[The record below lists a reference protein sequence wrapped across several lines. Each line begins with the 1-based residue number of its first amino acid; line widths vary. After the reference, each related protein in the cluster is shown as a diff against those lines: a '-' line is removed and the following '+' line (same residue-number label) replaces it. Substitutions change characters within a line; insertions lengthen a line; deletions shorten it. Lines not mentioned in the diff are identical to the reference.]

1 MPRRISE
8 IATPARSV
16 SAFRRRSS
24 RCSSSGNAGA
34 AVSLPR
40 LDRSMGSPSVPRED
54 GPRHEPCAPR
64 GRPFRTETLR
74 VRLRE
79 PCETSRN
86 AEKCIYTY
94 VYTSRVESVV
104 FEVLA
109 DSTRRRIVETLGA
122 GERPVHALVEAVDI
136 QQSGVSRHLRILHE
150 AGFVRVR
157 AEGQER
163 LYSLCAEPFR
173 ELDKWMRQYRGLWE
187 ARLDRFGAELNR
199 RQKARAGK
207 RRETHS

>member
-1 MPRRISE
+1 MFARFRFSPRTS
-8 IATPARSV
+8 RSCR
-16 SAFRRRSS
+16 FRFT
-24 RCSSSGNAGA
+24 A
-34 AVSLPR
+34 AVSLLR

-64 GRPFRTETLR
+64 ARPFQTETLR

-86 AEKCIYTY
+86 AEKCIYTH

-122 GERPVHALVEAVDI
+122 GERPVHA
-136 QQSGVSRHLRILHE
+136 RP
-150 AGFVRVR
+150 
-157 AEGQER
+157 ER
-163 LYSLCAEPFR
+163 LHDPAT
-173 ELDKWMRQYRGLWE
+173 
-187 ARLDRFGAELNR
+187 R
-199 RQKARAGK
+199 RIV
-207 RRETHS
+207 ETLG

>member
-1 MPRRISE
+1 MAVFKPKTS
-8 IATPARSV
+8 PV
-16 SAFRRRSS
+16 
-24 RCSSSGNAGA
+24 GPQGA
-34 AVSLPR
+34 
-40 LDRSMGSPSVPRED
+40 
-54 GPRHEPCAPR
+54 
-64 GRPFRTETLR
+64 
-74 VRLRE
+74 
-79 PCETSRN
+79 CETSSN

-122 GERPVHALVEAVDI
+122 GERAVHVLVEAVDI

-163 LYSLCAEPFR
+163 LYSLCAGPFR

-199 RQKARAGK
+199 RQRARAGK
-207 RRETHS
+207 RREIHP

>member
-1 MPRRISE
+1 MAVFKPKTS
-8 IATPARSV
+8 PV
-16 SAFRRRSS
+16 
-24 RCSSSGNAGA
+24 GPQGA
-34 AVSLPR
+34 
-40 LDRSMGSPSVPRED
+40 
-54 GPRHEPCAPR
+54 
-64 GRPFRTETLR
+64 
-74 VRLRE
+74 
-79 PCETSRN
+79 CETCRN

-94 VYTSRVESVV
+94 VYTSRVQSVV

>member
-1 MPRRISE
+1 MFARFRFSPRTS
-8 IATPARSV
+8 RSCR
-16 SAFRRRSS
+16 FRFTT
-24 RCSSSGNAGA
+24 

-40 LDRSMGSPSVPRED
+40 LDRSMGLPVDPEKTDLGMSLVLQVDGRFRIETLPPRLQ
-54 GPRHEPCAPR
+54 
-64 GRPFRTETLR
+64 ETLR
-74 VRLRE
+74 LL
-79 PCETSRN
+79 
-86 AEKCIYTY
+86 EKCRK
-94 VYTSRVESVV
+94 VYIHIRVYIRVESVV

-173 ELDKWMRQYRGLWE
+173 ELDEWMRQYRGLWE

-199 RQKARAGK
+199 RQKARAGR
-207 RRETHS
+207 RRETPSR